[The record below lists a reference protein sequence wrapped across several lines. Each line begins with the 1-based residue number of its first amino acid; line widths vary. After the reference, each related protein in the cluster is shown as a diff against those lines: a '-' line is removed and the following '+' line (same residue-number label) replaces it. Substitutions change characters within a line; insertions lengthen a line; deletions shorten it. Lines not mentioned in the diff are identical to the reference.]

1 MVLTWKTIEHLIFR
15 HRILKPAYPV
25 TSMDILAIWDKV
37 LAEAKME
44 PSKLQL
50 VISPSVRTPLSI
62 GLLKRTTRVVLP
74 EKDYTT
80 EELELILQHKIV
92 HIAREDAGAKY
103 FLVFCTAMCWFNPLM
118 WVAMRK
124 SAEDIELSCDEAAF
138 HKYLS
143 GLTLSELT
151 GYYSFSEYDTKFS
164 CLMNTP
170 EGTQVV
176 QLYDNVISITKL
188 YGETPGRYYY
198 YIEDGTDW
206 EYLRDIVL
214 LFN

>member
-1 MVLTWKTIEHLIFR
+1 MRGSDISRLENTQSKRQKYLPYIISSTMLPIFILIIGVLDTLFYGLVSAAQLSLSMCFGIFL
-15 HRILKPAYPV
+15 H
-25 TSMDILAIWDKV
+25 
-37 LAEAKME
+37 
-44 PSKLQL
+44 
-50 VISPSVRTPLSI
+50 ISVYY
-62 GLLKRTTRVVLP
+62 VVLI
-74 EKDYTT
+74 
-80 EELELILQHKIV
+80 LILPFL
-92 HIAREDAGAKY
+92 RKY
-103 FLVFCTAMCWFNPLM
+103 FSATACATLWIVPNYHLHSISM
-118 WVAMRK
+118 
-124 SAEDIELSCDEAAF
+124 EDHSNQKNEKLRDEAAF